1 MTAMNPPDKRSTTAR
16 RTPAATCDVLIVG
29 AGFAG
34 LYMLIRARQLGLS
47 AQVIEVGNGVGG
59 TWYWNRYPGARC
71 DVESLEYSYGFDEA
85 LQQEWRWSERFAP
98 QPEILAYAR
107 HVAKRYDLERDI
119 SFDTRVTTAAYDEA
133 AHRWQVTTS
142 QGDTVQGSTV
152 RAQFVVM
159 ATGCLSSANLPVING
174 IDSFKG
180 ARYHTGHWPHE
191 PVDFSGQRVGI
202 IGTGSS
208 AVQSIPVI
216 AKQARE
222 LHVFQRTAAYS
233 VPAHNAPLDAQYEAK
248 IKADY
253 PGFRKRNLTMPA
265 AFGSNL
271 NASNASAQSV
281 DPAALMQA
289 FEVRW
294 RAGGLG
300 FTRAF
305 TDITTNPEANA
316 LAAGFVRNKIS
327 QLVHDPATA
336 ALLSP
341 TQPIA
346 CKRLCVDSGYYDAF
360 NQPHVHLVDIS
371 RGSKSG
377 GIDEITPQGLRA
389 AGREFEFDAIVFATG
404 FDAMTGALNKIDIRG
419 RNGTALADKWQAGP
433 LNYLGLCI
441 HGFPNLFTISGPG
454 SPSVLTNMIVSIEQH
469 VRWIGDCMVWL
480 RTQGHQQI
488 EATLEAERDWVAH
501 VNSVAA
507 QTIYPSCNSW
517 YLGANV
523 PGKTRVFMPLPG
535 FPAYVEKCE
544 AVAAK
549 GYAGFACA

>member
-1 MTAMNPPDKRSTTAR
+1 MTPTPSSANPANPATPAR
-16 RTPAATCDVLIVG
+16 RAPAPSCDVLIVG

-34 LYMLIRARQLGLS
+34 LYMLIRARELGLQ
-47 AQVIEVGNGVGG
+47 AQVIEAGAGVGG

-85 LQQEWRWSERFAP
+85 LQQEWRWSERFAA
-98 QPEILAYAR
+98 QSEILAYAR
-107 HVAKRYDLERDI
+107 HVAQRYDLERDI
-119 SFDTRVTTAAYDEA
+119 SFNTRVTSAAFDEA
-133 AHRWQVTTS
+133 AQRWRVSTN
-142 QGDTVQGSTV
+142 QGGAVPGNPV

-159 ATGCLSSANLPVING
+159 ATGCLSSANLPAIKG
-174 IDSFKG
+174 IDTFRG
-180 ARYHTGHWPHE
+180 ARYHTGHWPHQ
-191 PVDFSGQRVGI
+191 PVDFTGQRVGI

-216 AKQARE
+216 AKQARQ

-233 VPAHNAPLDAQYEAK
+233 VPAHNAPLDPHYEAQ

-253 PGFRKRNLTMPA
+253 PGFRARNLTMPA

-271 NASNASAQSV
+271 KASTASAQSA
-281 DPAALMQA
+281 DPGALTQA
-289 FEVRW
+289 FEARW

-305 TDITTNPEANA
+305 TDITINPEANA

-360 NQPHVHLVDIS
+360 NQPHVHLTDIS
-371 RGSKSG
+371 QG

-389 AGREFEFDAIVFATG
+389 AGHDYELDAIVFATG

-419 RNGTALADKWQAGP
+419 RNGVALADKWQAGP
-433 LNYLGLCI
+433 LNYLGLGI

-469 VRWIGDCMVWL
+469 VRWIGDCIAWL

-488 EATLEAERDWVAH
+488 EATAQAEHDWVAH

-544 AVAAK
+544 AVVAA

>member
-1 MTAMNPPDKRSTTAR
+1 MNPPDKRSTTAR

>member
-1 MTAMNPPDKRSTTAR
+1 
-16 RTPAATCDVLIVG
+16 
-29 AGFAG
+29 
-34 LYMLIRARQLGLS
+34 MLIRARQLGLQ
-47 AQVIEVGNGVGG
+47 AQVIEAGDGVGG

-107 HVAKRYDLERDI
+107 HVAKRFDLERDI
-119 SFDTRVTTAAYDEA
+119 TFNTRVMKAAYDEA
-133 AHRWQVTTS
+133 THRWQVTTGQGGTGQVTTGQVTTN
-142 QGDTVQGSTV
+142 QGDTV

-159 ATGCLSSANLPVING
+159 ATGCLSSANLPVIQG
-174 IDSFKG
+174 IDTFRG
-180 ARYHTGHWPHE
+180 ARYHTGHWPHQ
-191 PVDFSGQRVGI
+191 PVDFTGQRVGI

-233 VPAHNAPLDAQYEAK
+233 VPAHNAALDAQYEAK

-253 PGFRKRNLTMPA
+253 PGFRARNLTMPA
-265 AFGSNL
+265 AFGANL
-271 NASNASAQSV
+271 KAGTVSALAA
-281 DPAALMQA
+281 DPDALTQA
-289 FEVRW
+289 FEARW
-294 RAGGLG
+294 RTGGLG

-305 TDITTNPEANA
+305 TDITLDIEANA
-316 LAAGFVRNKIS
+316 LAATFVRSKIRE
-327 QLVHDPATA
+327 QVRDPATA

-341 TQPIA
+341 AQPIA

-360 NQPHVHLVDIS
+360 NQAHVHLVDIS

-377 GIDEITPQGLRA
+377 GIDEITPDGLRA
-389 AGREFEFDAIVFATG
+389 AGRDFALDAIVFATG

-419 RNGTALADKWQAGP
+419 RNGAALADKWRAGP
-433 LNYLGLCI
+433 LNYLGLSI
-441 HGFPNLFTISGPG
+441 NGFPNLFTISGPG

-469 VRWIGDCMVWL
+469 VRWIGDCIAWL

-488 EATLEAERDWVAH
+488 EATVDAERDWVTH
-501 VNSVAA
+501 VNQVAA

-544 AVAAK
+544 SVAAA
-549 GYAGFACA
+549 GYAGFVCA